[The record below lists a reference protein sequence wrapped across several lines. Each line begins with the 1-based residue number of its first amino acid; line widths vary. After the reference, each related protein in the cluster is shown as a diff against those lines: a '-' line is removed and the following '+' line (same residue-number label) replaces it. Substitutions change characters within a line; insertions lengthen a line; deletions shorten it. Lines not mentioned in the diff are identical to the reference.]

1 MFIFSYSMDF
11 AFNAL
16 FYMESMISERYH
28 YEGKLGI
35 LFNLQNTIF
44 STLASTLVSIILSAI
59 LNCLSN
65 SKDKINSA
73 KTAKEVKK
81 EKRKQLFKRI
91 LKILRIKIIFF
102 IVIEGILMLFFWYY
116 VSCFCAVFRGSQ
128 MSWLQGGITSLI
140 IGMLLPF
147 PISFGIVLM
156 RYLSMKKKCEKLFRL
171 SIWLYRL

>member
-116 VSCFCAVFRGSQ
+116 VSCF
-128 MSWLQGGITSLI
+128 
-140 IGMLLPF
+140 
-147 PISFGIVLM
+147 
-156 RYLSMKKKCEKLFRL
+156 
-171 SIWLYRL
+171 